1 MREFLQIL
9 MEGEGH
15 EVELAATCDEAA
27 RACANNQFDL
37 IITDLKLPDGSGLD
51 VLKSVKEHQVDA
63 QTIMLTAFATTETA
77 VEAMRL
83 GAYDYQI
90 KPVKVDE
97 LTALSAKAL
106 EKVELVREN
115 RELSLELNQRM
126 TTDRILGQSSATRA
140 LVKMIAKVAP
150 TRSNILIQGESGTG
164 KELVSRA
171 LHDASDRKNGPFAV
185 SYTHLTLPT
194 KA

>member
-15 EVELAATCDEAA
+15 EVELAAD
-27 RACANNQFDL
+27 CAQAQKSCRDAQFDL
-37 IITDLKLPDGSGLD
+37 VITDLKLPDGSGLD
-51 VLKSVKEHQVDA
+51 VLKLVKESQVDA

-97 LTALSAKAL
+97 LSAL
-106 EKVELVREN
+106 
-115 RELSLELNQRM
+115 
-126 TTDRILGQSSATRA
+126 AT
-140 LVKMIAKVAP
+140 
-150 TRSNILIQGESGTG
+150 Q
-164 KELVSRA
+164 
-171 LHDASDRKNGPFAV
+171 
-185 SYTHLTLPT
+185 
-194 KA
+194 